1 MNNIKSKSGITKP
14 CLGLLPYIDIIDK
27 FIILTVVYA
36 FKGTFGAFLPKSEV
50 NTKPS
55 IEINRNDRK
64 VTRFP
69 HPGSDLTRSSRK
81 ITFRLHPKNTVN
93 IASLTFRLVPCFN
106 DSVDDFMLE

>member
-1 MNNIKSKSGITKP
+1 MLIT
-14 CLGLLPYIDIIDK
+14 GARPYIAIIEI

-36 FKGTFGAFLPKSEV
+36 FKGTFGVFLPKSEV
-50 NTKPS
+50 NINPS
-55 IEINRNDRK
+55 IEINKNDRK

-106 DSVDDFMLE
+106 DSVDDFMLEQYLDVLT